1 MRRITSLISATLI
14 IGCCGLSLARAC
26 GDKLAA
32 IGGGIRFERLLRA
45 EHPGHLILFLSPNSQ
60 LSRADQDLQLAY
72 WLRRAGHDVKVVGDR
87 AGLDDA
93 LIGSP
98 RADLLLLDVDGAR
111 ELAGAAAKSKAA
123 VLPVLYLPTPDD
135 LASARKSGTCYVQAN
150 RRQQYQ
156 FVQAIDHIVAHDRLA
171 ATGECVVN

>member
-1 MRRITSLISATLI
+1 MRRIAALIFATLV
-14 IGCCGLSLARAC
+14 IGCCGLPLARAC

-60 LSRADQDLQLAY
+60 LKRADQDLQLAF

-93 LIGSP
+93 LVGSS
-98 RADLLLLDVDGAR
+98 RADLLLLDVEGAR
-111 ELAGAAAKSKAA
+111 ELAGAAAKSTA

-135 LASARKSGTCYVQAN
+135 LASARNSGTCYVQAN

-156 FVQAIDHIVAHDRLA
+156 FVQAVDHIVAHDRLA